1 LEQLIEQ
8 VRARLARNAYANE
21 AQVSMQIVLPT
32 LRALGWDDSD
42 PGEVIPEYAS
52 GRGRVDFALCSGP
65 RRATVFIE
73 VKGVG
78 RSVEGDRQLFEYAF
92 HEGVPLCLLTDGRDW
107 SFYLP
112 SAQGSY
118 DDRRVYR
125 LLIDERPAAECSRV
139 LNRYLARDRVRSG
152 LAYEDAQRDYRDAA
166 KRRDATRA
174 LPQAWTELLSI
185 PDELIVELLAD
196 RAEAL
201 CGVRPGEDELR
212 AFLRTKADG
221 SLVPASQRPKPPAP
235 AVPTSM
241 PLARPEPSPV
251 LPGTVEPARSGR
263 GIGYTLLGQQHTAP
277 NANSALVAVLTTL
290 CARDPSR
297 IPLLADAVRG
307 RSRNHI
313 AQSTPEIY
321 PARPDLARAAEIGP
335 GWLVGLNISNR
346 HKRVIL
352 IAACE
357 VFGLVWG
364 SDLQIELPN
373 ENA

>member
-1 LEQLIEQ
+1 
-8 VRARLARNAYANE
+8 
-21 AQVSMQIVLPT
+21 MQIVLPT

-42 PGEVIPEYAS
+42 PGEVVPEYTS
-52 GRGRVDFALCSGP
+52 GRGRVDFALCSAP

-139 LNRYLARDRVRSG
+139 LNRYLARDRVHSG

-174 LPQAWTELLSI
+174 LPQAWTELLAT
-185 PDELIVELLAD
+185 PDELIAELLAD

-201 CGVRPGEDELR
+201 CGVRPGEAEIIVFLR
-212 AFLRTKADG
+212 ARSDG
-221 SLVPASQRPKPPAP
+221 PPTANVPRNKPPTASP
-235 AVPTSM
+235 
-241 PLARPEPSPV
+241 PLVQSAAS
-251 LPGTVEPARSGR
+251 EPALVALERIRTTRPGR
-263 GIGYTLLGQQHTAP
+263 GIAYTLLGEPYSAL
-277 NANSALVAVLTTL
+277 NANAALVAILTTL
-290 CARDPSR
+290 SARDPSR
-297 IPLLADAVRG
+297 LPSLAEAVRG
-307 RSRNHI
+307 SSRNHI
-313 AQSTPEIY
+313 ARSPAEIY
-321 PARPDLARAAEIGP
+321 PARPDLARAAEVAP
-335 GWLVGLNISNR
+335 GWFVGLNISNR

-352 IAACE
+352 ITACE
-357 VFGLVWG
+357 VFGLTWG

-373 ENA
+373 QNA